1 MLSLLP
7 GGLVGFDSVLDWV
20 LLESG
25 LVNVREVDVVSI
37 VDSVREK
44 ERDELV
50 VAVLSVMS
58 GLVREVVVCVVD
70 DWVGRTLLSTVA
82 QTWVSKHA
90 WRDTHVSCII
100 HHKSYTCHTG
110 YWDTFAC
117 QPAQSEDQDSWSFS
131 RVRNILRR
139 LRLGFGRCSSRRHSS
154 HRRTC
159 SGNPRDSSKRWQV
172 SQTNKKTYPLADRI
186 ATRSH

>member
-1 MLSLLP
+1 MRGELSPKLLSIIMLSLLP

-25 LVNVREVDVVSI
+25 LVNDREVDVVSV

-70 DWVGRTLLSTVA
+70 D
-82 QTWVSKHA
+82 
-90 WRDTHVSCII
+90 
-100 HHKSYTCHTG
+100 
-110 YWDTFAC
+110 
-117 QPAQSEDQDSWSFS
+117 
-131 RVRNILRR
+131 
-139 LRLGFGRCSSRRHSS
+139 
-154 HRRTC
+154 
-159 SGNPRDSSKRWQV
+159 
-172 SQTNKKTYPLADRI
+172 
-186 ATRSH
+186 

>member
-25 LVNVREVDVVSI
+25 LVNDREVDVVSV

-70 DWVGRTLLSTVA
+70 D
-82 QTWVSKHA
+82 
-90 WRDTHVSCII
+90 
-100 HHKSYTCHTG
+100 
-110 YWDTFAC
+110 
-117 QPAQSEDQDSWSFS
+117 
-131 RVRNILRR
+131 
-139 LRLGFGRCSSRRHSS
+139 
-154 HRRTC
+154 
-159 SGNPRDSSKRWQV
+159 
-172 SQTNKKTYPLADRI
+172 
-186 ATRSH
+186 

>member
-1 MLSLLP
+1 MRGELSPKLLSIIMLSLLP

-25 LVNVREVDVVSI
+25 LVNVREVDVVSV

-70 DWVGRTLLSTVA
+70 D
-82 QTWVSKHA
+82 
-90 WRDTHVSCII
+90 
-100 HHKSYTCHTG
+100 
-110 YWDTFAC
+110 
-117 QPAQSEDQDSWSFS
+117 
-131 RVRNILRR
+131 
-139 LRLGFGRCSSRRHSS
+139 
-154 HRRTC
+154 
-159 SGNPRDSSKRWQV
+159 
-172 SQTNKKTYPLADRI
+172 
-186 ATRSH
+186 